1 MKHIRNSII
10 LFVALLSFNNLDA
23 QTEELNKY
31 KSLFTFNF
39 VRYIGWPP
47 ASKHGDFVIGVV
59 KNPGIA
65 NNLKSITATKKFG
78 YQNIVIKEFKKIEE
92 ITNCQILYI
101 SSTANYSK
109 NHALFAEKLMNKN
122 SLIITE
128 SNGAINKGS
137 MINFVIKE
145 NKLKFEISASNAKRF
160 GLDFSNSLM
169 TMNNAIKM

>member
-1 MKHIRNSII
+1 MKYFRISII
-10 LFVALLSFNNLDA
+10 LLIALMSFNNINA

-47 ASKHGDFVIGVV
+47 AAKHGDFVIGVV
-59 KNPGIA
+59 KNSGVA
-65 NNLKSITATKKFG
+65 KNLRNITTTKKFG
-78 YQNIVIKEFKKIEE
+78 YQNIIIKEFKKIEE

-101 SSTANYSK
+101 SSAANYSK
-109 NHALFAEKLMNKN
+109 NHALFAEKLLNKN

-137 MINFVIKE
+137 MINFVIKDS
-145 NKLKFEISASNAKRF
+145 KLKFEISANNAKRF
-160 GLDFSNSLM
+160 GLDFSNSLLTM
-169 TMNNAIKM
+169 TNAIKM